1 MPTLTW
7 VGKDKVVNHHHDV
20 PFRILNKQYNFTANN
35 NSPINSTQ
43 NRIIQGD
50 NLEALKS
57 LLPEFEGKVKCIY
70 IDPPYNTGNEGWV
83 YNDNVNDPKMKKW
96 LGQVVGKEGEDLSRH
111 DKWLCMMYPRL
122 KLLHKLLADD
132 GVIFV
137 SIDDNQQAN
146 LTLIMDEIFGL
157 KQHVA
162 TITLLCN
169 PKGRSQDKYFGTS
182 HEYLIIY
189 SKTERPAESF
199 SIEKNDEAILKD
211 YKLIDEGGRYR
222 LMGLRN
228 SHREF
233 NKQTR
238 PNLFYPLY
246 VNPILKTVN
255 VNQVDGHDIAV
266 LPLWADGFEGCW
278 TWGNSLATQDNHLL
292 VAKQVKGKWEVS
304 RKSYAIKEGEKV
316 RKKLFT
322 IWNDTDFRTEVG
334 QRVFGEIFEN
344 SSKLDFPQPKSVA
357 LIQEVLR
364 TCTKDNDIILD
375 SFAGSGTTAHAVL
388 KLNAQ
393 DGGNRR
399 FILVEMM
406 DYAENITA
414 ERVRRVINGYGQDN
428 KAVAGLGGGFDYF
441 TIGEPLFLEND
452 NLNEAV
458 GITAIRDYITYSEG
472 IPIHEQTTPDN
483 PYNPYVLGVN
493 REVAWVFFYETER
506 VTTLDIEFLGTLQ
519 FGKHKPVSVIIYA
532 DKCLLSPE
540 FMRKHNIRFKKI
552 PRDITR
558 F

>member
-20 PFRILNKQYNFTANN
+20 PFKVLQQQSRFDAPDG
-35 NSPINSTQ
+35 SPANSTD
-43 NRIIQGD
+43 NRIIHGD

-57 LLPEFEGKVKCIY
+57 LLPEFEGKVNCIY
-70 IDPPYNTGNEGWV
+70 IDPPYNTGNEGWA
-83 YNDNVNDPKMKKW
+83 YNDAVNDPKIRKW

-122 KLLHKLLADD
+122 KLLHRLLAKD
-132 GVIFV
+132 GVIFI
-137 SIDDNQQAN
+137 SIDDNEQA
-146 LTLIMDEIFGL
+146 TLKLLMDEIFGL
-157 KQHVA
+157 KRRIA

-182 HEYLIIY
+182 HEYLMAY
-189 SKTERPAESF
+189 SKTELPAESF
-199 SIEKNDEAILKD
+199 SVEKNDEAVLKD
-211 YKLIDEGGRYR
+211 YKLIDSFGRYR

-246 VNPILKTVN
+246 VNPISKTVSIDKTDEYN
-255 VNQVDGHDIAV
+255 IEL
-266 LPLWADGFEGCW
+266 LPLWSDGFEGCW
-278 TWGNSLATQDNHLL
+278 TWGVGLAKQDSHLL
-292 VAKQVKGKWEVS
+292 AAKQIKGRWEVS

-357 LIQEVLR
+357 LIQEALC
-364 TCTKDNDIILD
+364 TCTKNNAIILD

-399 FILVEMM
+399 FILIEME
-406 DYAENITA
+406 DYADTITA
-414 ERVRRVINGYGQDN
+414 ERVRRVMSGYGEGN
-428 KAVAGLGGGFDYF
+428 KQVPGLGGSFAYY
-441 TIGEPLFLEND
+441 TVGEPIFNSD
-452 NLNEAV
+452 DTLNEAV
-458 GITAIRDYITYSEG
+458 GIDVIRNYVTYSEG
-472 IPIHEQTTPDN
+472 IPSEDQTAQVN
-483 PYNPYVLGVN
+483 AYSPYLMGLNSDT
-493 REVAWVFFYETER
+493 AWLFYYEPKQ
-506 VTTLDIEFLGTLQ
+506 VTCLDLDFLGLLK
-519 FGKHKPVSVIIYA
+519 FGAAKPGTAIIYA
-532 DKCLLSPE
+532 DKCLLTKA
-540 FMRKHNIRFKKI
+540 FMTKYGIIFKKI